1 MSEIWLRP
9 NRRILAVAALLPLV
23 LLLAGAGLVYLDG
36 QADGRGWMSV
46 IGLIVAGMALLAIVF
61 LLVQA
66 VQPRLAVAGRHMIVN
81 LGTARSIRVPLNV
94 VEGFLLGRGPSFLPG
109 QGEDRGEVANLVV
122 RLAERATEWERVE
135 VNRQFGAWC
144 GHYITIRGTWC
155 EKLNVALVNHLNTRL
170 AEARRALEREA
181 AR

>member
-9 NRRILAVAALLPLV
+9 NRRILAVAAVLPFL
-23 LLLAGAGLVYLDG
+23 LLLAGVGLVYLAG
-36 QADGRGWMSV
+36 QGERRGWLQV
-46 IGLIVAGMALLAIVF
+46 IGAIMVGVSLLALVF
-61 LLVQA
+61 LLIQA
-66 VQPRLAVAGRHMIVN
+66 VQPRLAVAGRHMVVH
-81 LGTARSIRVPLNV
+81 LGTALPIRVPLDV
-94 VEGFLLGRGPSFLPG
+94 VEGFLLGQGPSFLPG
-109 QGEDRGEVANLVV
+109 RGHERSEVANLVV

-135 VNRQFGAWC
+135 VNRQFGTWC

-170 AEARRALEREA
+170 VEVRKSLEREA